1 MRELTTPTIID
12 IKSKVQLEFL
22 IFTVIYQIFF

>member
-1 MRELTTPTIID
+1 MCELTTPTIID
-12 IKSKVQLEFL
+12 IKSKVQLEYL